1 MRRFPR
7 GLIGVFIRLKLL
19 GLIRGSLNTQQRDRN
34 ENNTLKLSATE
45 FRETK
50 NKAITLL
57 GMSGV
62 GKTFLSNI
70 LRNNGW
76 FHYSG
81 DYRIGSRYLNE
92 PILDNIKKQ
101 AMQVPFLRDL
111 LRSDS
116 IYITNNIAFENL
128 AIMSTFLSKI
138 GDPELGGL
146 SLEAFKYRQK
156 LFYDAEYAAMFDVPE
171 FMQKARNIYGLNH
184 FVNDA
189 GGSLCEF
196 DDKSVFEMLAKNTL
210 IIYIQA
216 NDTDEK
222 RLIERATAAPKPMY
236 YRAQYLDEQLAI
248 YMQQNKLEYVSMIV
262 PDEFVRWVF
271 PRLFY
276 ARIPR
281 YESIAKKYGYTI
293 KTQDLYETKTE
304 ADFLYLVE
312 KTLAEQ
318 NHEQ

>member
-1 MRRFPR
+1 M
-7 GLIGVFIRLKLL
+7 
-19 GLIRGSLNTQQRDRN
+19 
-34 ENNTLKLSATE
+34 KLSASE
-45 FRETK
+45 FRDTK

-70 LRNNGW
+70 LRENDW
-76 FHYSG
+76 YHYSG
-81 DYRIGSRYLNE
+81 DYRIGSRYLSE

-111 LRSDS
+111 LKNDS

-128 AIMSTFLSKI
+128 QIVSTFLSKL

-146 SLEAFKYRQK
+146 PLEEFKKRQK

-171 FMQKARNIYGLNH
+171 FMQKAKDIYGLNK

-196 DDKSVFEMLAKNTL
+196 EDDSVIQMLAEHTVIL
-210 IIYIQA
+210 YIQA
-216 NDTDEK
+216 NDADEK
-222 RLIERATAAPKPMY
+222 RLMERANAAPKPMY
-236 YRAQYLDEQLAI
+236 YRAEYLDEQLAI
-248 YMQQNKLEYVSMIV
+248 YMNENGFEYVSMID
-262 PDEFVRWVF
+262 PDAFVRWVF

-281 YESIAKKYGYTI
+281 YERIANEYGYTI
-293 KTQDLYETKTE
+293 KTEDLYQIKSE
-304 ADFLYLVE
+304 ADFLQLVE
-312 KTLAEQ
+312 KTLHEQ
-318 NHEQ
+318 NEK